1 MPAVRI
7 DFHPS
12 AIAEAKAAHA
22 WYAQR
27 NERAAAG
34 FLAELDHAVELIAAG
49 PERWPVHRLGT
60 RRLVLRRFPFAI
72 VYRLAGEFVLVL
84 AIAHTRRRPG
94 YWRGRL

>member
-34 FLAELDHAVELIAAG
+34 FLAELDQLSN
-49 PERWPVHRLGT
+49 
-60 RRLVLRRFPFAI
+60 
-72 VYRLAGEFVLVL
+72 
-84 AIAHTRRRPG
+84 
-94 YWRGRL
+94 